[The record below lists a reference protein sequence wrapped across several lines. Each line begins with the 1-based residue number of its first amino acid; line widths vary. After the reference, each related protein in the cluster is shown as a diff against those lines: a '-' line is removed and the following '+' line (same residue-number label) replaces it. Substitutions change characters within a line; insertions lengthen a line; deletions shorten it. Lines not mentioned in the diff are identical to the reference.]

1 MKTSISIKI
10 KILLAA
16 CLFCLPLLVSGVA
29 SAVCSGASCS
39 VSRFADTGSGGLE
52 QGGKRVE
59 YKCTKGQSMQE
70 CTDGAPIVK
79 YLNKFIDFAGAGV
92 GIVIVGV
99 IIVGGIQ
106 YTTSGDNPTAVAAAK
121 ARIANGALA
130 FLTFLFMWALLQWV
144 VPGGIF

>member
-1 MKTSISIKI
+1 
-10 KILLAA
+10 
-16 CLFCLPLLVSGVA
+16 
-29 SAVCSGASCS
+29 
-39 VSRFADTGSGGLE
+39 
-52 QGGKRVE
+52 
-59 YKCTKGQSMQE
+59 MQE